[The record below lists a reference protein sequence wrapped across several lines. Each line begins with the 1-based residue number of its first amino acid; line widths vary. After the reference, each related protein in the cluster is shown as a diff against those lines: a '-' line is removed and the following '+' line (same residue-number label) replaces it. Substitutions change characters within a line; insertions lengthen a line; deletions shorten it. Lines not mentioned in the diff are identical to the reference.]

1 MLTARPCGLDLR
13 NLHPVI
19 RDSGTR
25 GPSPN
30 NGLSVSEHG
39 GRLSVRRLGELNVHP
54 EGGALGRLPGLL
66 SQGWACPLLQGLPWG
81 RGQNSCNARKGR
93 GLQGGGSL
101 FPGRPWGLLV
111 RGALVLGPPL
121 RLNWRVREE
130 REGRLGGRGGAGA
143 SSWEEGGRGRKD
155 PGGGCQGSLISQGPL
170 ASPPCVCSQSGAPTG
185 AASPGSRNAG
195 SQALAERCWVGV
207 GEPLRA
213 TCCQVGGHVG
223 AHEPCGCK
231 QGGSCFLG
239 QGLKPEAGGAPSP
252 SRSLAAKTRGCLGR
266 QRSRSR
272 GRAEKS
278 GSCGGRSRG
287 LQH

>member
-54 EGGALGRLPGLL
+54 EAGALGRLPGLL

-130 REGRLGGRGGAGA
+130 REGRLGG
-143 SSWEEGGRGRKD
+143 E
-155 PGGGCQGSLISQGPL
+155 
-170 ASPPCVCSQSGAPTG
+170 
-185 AASPGSRNAG
+185 
-195 SQALAERCWVGV
+195 
-207 GEPLRA
+207 
-213 TCCQVGGHVG
+213 
-223 AHEPCGCK
+223 
-231 QGGSCFLG
+231 
-239 QGLKPEAGGAPSP
+239 
-252 SRSLAAKTRGCLGR
+252 
-266 QRSRSR
+266 
-272 GRAEKS
+272 
-278 GSCGGRSRG
+278 GRSRG
-287 LQH
+287 EQLGGGRTRKERSGRGLSGKPDFPGAASESTLCLFSKWGSHRSSVTWEQKCGLSGSRRAVLGGGGGTPKSNLLSSGGNMSVRTSHAGASREGPASWGRG